1 MKPLLNVKEAARF
14 LNVTESTVYRLS
26 KVGALPHLRVGRSIR
41 FSEELLEEYIKN
53 PAPVAQVTTTRVSP
67 VVTRL

>member
-1 MKPLLNVKEAARF
+1 MKPLLTVREAARF

-26 KVGALPHLRVGRSIR
+26 KVGTLPHLRVGRSIR
-41 FSEELLEEYIKN
+41 FSEEILEEYVKN
-53 PAPVAQVTTTRVSP
+53 PAPVAQVTTTHVSP